1 LAYLALALAVV
12 SLTFWVY
19 VLFDVIGSDSKAVR
33 LLPKPAWTVIVLLL
47 PKVGALLWFLLG
59 RPRRDAVMA
68 AAPSGPPPAFPEY
81 EHPNR
86 ARGATPEDDEEFLRR
101 CRERAEE
108 QRRRAR
114 RAQEHHGDA
123 SGGSP
128 AEGPD
133 KGPDKGPADASTDG
147 PVDGRAD
154 RGADEAPEGPSS
166 PVD

>member
-19 VLFDVIGSDSKAVR
+19 VLFDVIGSDSGAVR

-68 AAPSGPPPAFPEY
+68 AGPSGPPPAFPEY

-114 RAQEHHGDA
+114 RAREHRGDA
-123 SGGSP
+123 SGGS
-128 AEGPD
+128 AADGPTD
-133 KGPDKGPADASTDG
+133 ESTDRPAD
-147 PVDGRAD
+147 GRTD
-154 RGADEAPEGPSS
+154 RGADEAPEGPSA